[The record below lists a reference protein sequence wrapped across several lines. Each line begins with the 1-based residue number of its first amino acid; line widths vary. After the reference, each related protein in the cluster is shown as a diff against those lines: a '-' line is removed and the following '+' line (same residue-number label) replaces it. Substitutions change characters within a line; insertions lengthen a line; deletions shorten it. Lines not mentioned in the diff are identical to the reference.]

1 MAVDTAQLIKNLK
14 KEVAPVYLI
23 AGDEDA
29 LIDRALAAITTTVL
43 SDQRSSD
50 FAFTRFEGRNATA
63 AEIEGAVRTVS
74 LFGGRRLVVVR
85 DTQELGAEAQK
96 ELLAYVKAPVSA
108 ATLVLVVRGG
118 GADSKDP
125 RQAKAAKGA
134 KLFAKA
140 IATGGGVVVDCPR
153 PRPRDL
159 PRLAESLLRENQLR
173 AQRDALYALVEAV
186 GEDLG
191 LLIQA
196 VEKLSLYKGGPAEI
210 TAADVAAV
218 VTDTRSES
226 VFALV
231 DAVAEGRLDPALT
244 ILRRMLRDGE
254 AVLSLLGQL
263 ARHVRNLARV
273 QALSAR
279 GLRVEELRAE
289 LGLHP
294 FVVQKCL
301 QQSRRFSPRQLARHL
316 AILAELDWSI
326 KRSRLSDA
334 LLLERSIV
342 DLCRAIER
350 S

>member
-1 MAVDTAQLIKNLK
+1 MVVDTAQLIQGLK
-14 KEVAPVYLI
+14 KDVAPVYLI

-29 LIDRALAAITTTVL
+29 LIDRALAAISETVL
-43 SDQRSSD
+43 SGQRSRD
-50 FAFTRFEGRNATA
+50 FAFTRFEGRNTSA
-63 AEIEGAVRTVS
+63 AEIEGAARTVS

-85 DTQELGAEAQK
+85 DAQDLGSEAQK
-96 ELLAYVKAPVSA
+96 EIVGYVKAPVEA

-125 RQAKAAKGA
+125 RQAKAAKAA
-134 KLFAKA
+134 KLYAKA
-140 IATGGGVVVDCPR
+140 IAATSGVVVECPR

-159 PRLAESLLRENQLR
+159 PRVAEGLLRENQLR

-210 TAADVAAV
+210 SAADVAQV

-231 DAVAEGRLDPALT
+231 DAVAEGRLDPALA

-254 AVLSLLGQL
+254 AVLALLGHL

-273 QALSAR
+273 QALFAR
-279 GLRVEELRAE
+279 GLSIEELRAE

-294 FVVQKCL
+294 YVVQKCL
-301 QQSRRFSPRQLARHL
+301 QQSKRFSPQQLAHHL
-316 AILAELDWSI
+316 TRLAELDWGI
-326 KRSRLSDA
+326 KRSRLSDT
-334 LLLERSIV
+334 LLLERAIM
-342 DLCRAIER
+342 DLCRAI
-350 S
+350 

>member
-1 MAVDTAQLIKNLK
+1 MVVDTAQLIKGLK
-14 KEVAPVYLI
+14 KDIAPVYLI

-29 LIDRALAAITTTVL
+29 LIDRALAAISESVL
-43 SDQRSSD
+43 SGQRSRD
-50 FAFTRFEGRNATA
+50 FAFTRFEGRNTSA
-63 AEIEGAVRTVS
+63 AEIESAARTVS

-85 DTQELGAEAQK
+85 DAQDLGTEAQK
-96 ELLAYVKAPVSA
+96 EIVTYLKDPVEA

-118 GADSKDP
+118 GVESKDP
-125 RQAKAAKGA
+125 RQAKAAKAA

-140 IATGGGVVVDCPR
+140 IAATGGVVVECPR
-153 PRPRDL
+153 PRPREL
-159 PRLAESLLRENQLR
+159 PRVAENLLRENQLR

-210 TAADVAAV
+210 SAADVARV

-254 AVLSLLGQL
+254 AVLALLGHL

-279 GLRVEELRAE
+279 GLSIEELRAE
-289 LGLHP
+289 LALHP

-301 QQSRRFSPRQLARHL
+301 QQSKRFSPQQLGHHL
-316 AILAELDWSI
+316 TTLAELDWSI
-326 KRSRLSDA
+326 KRSRLSDT
-334 LLLERSIV
+334 LLLERAIM
-342 DLCRAIER
+342 DLCRAI
-350 S
+350 